1 MTGGDIM
8 TTRLTTALSVLML
21 VAGVSADTA
30 ERITI
35 PAGTAMRVRL
45 ESNVGSDISS
55 ASDRVQGRLAQP
67 LLIDGR
73 TAVPAGSS
81 VSGTVVEAVEAG
93 RVKGRGRLSLR
104 FTSLTSA
111 RTDDTYRIRT
121 RTWTKIAPG
130 TKKKDAATIALPA
143 AGGAVVGALTGGKK
157 GAAIGAAVG
166 GGAGTAVVLS
176 TRGKDVRMGEGA
188 IVLVRLSEPLVI
200 NR

>member
-21 VAGVSADTA
+21 VAGVSADAA

-35 PAGTAMRVRL
+35 PAGTTMRVRL

-55 ASDRVQGRLAQP
+55 ASDRVRGRLAQP
-67 LLIDGR
+67 LLIEGR
-73 TAVPAGSS
+73 TAIPAGSG

-104 FTSLTSA
+104 FTSITSA

-130 TKKKDAATIALPA
+130 TKQKDAATIALPA

-188 IVLVRLSEPLVI
+188 IVVVRLSEPLVI
-200 NR
+200 ER

>member
-21 VAGVSADTA
+21 VAGVSADAA

-35 PAGTAMRVRL
+35 PAGTTMRVRL

-55 ASDRVQGRLAQP
+55 ASDRVRGRLAQP
-67 LLIDGR
+67 LLIEGR
-73 TAVPAGSS
+73 TAIPAGSG

-104 FTSLTSA
+104 FTSITSA

-130 TKKKDAATIALPA
+130 TKQKDAATIALPA

-176 TRGKDVRMGEGA
+176 TRGKDVRLGEGA
-188 IVLVRLSEPLVI
+188 IVVVRLSEPLVI
-200 NR
+200 DR